1 MVITGKLL
9 SYFEPLHIE
18 DDDDVTS
25 ANQIITFILFQKM
38 NKIFGCFFRL
48 VISVSFLAWFVNSQL
63 LKYISCF

>member
-38 NKIFGCFFRL
+38 NKIFGCFF
-48 VISVSFLAWFVNSQL
+48 
-63 LKYISCF
+63 